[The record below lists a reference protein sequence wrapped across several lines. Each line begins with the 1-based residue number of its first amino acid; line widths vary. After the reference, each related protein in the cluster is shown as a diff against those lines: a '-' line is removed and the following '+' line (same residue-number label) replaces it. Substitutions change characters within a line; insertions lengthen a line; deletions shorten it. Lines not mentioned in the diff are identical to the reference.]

1 MNRPSPFVREYVLKR
16 LHEERAERARRES
29 VVAPFEARLAELER
43 RVLELE
49 AREPIAVRIL
59 SALDVEGSSGTVP
72 ELARRFGA
80 SYHAAKRAMDRL
92 QKRGIVRVVGMDRVG
107 RRRVHRWARVRA

>member
-1 MNRPSPFVREYVLKR
+1 MKSPPFG
-16 LHEERAERARRES
+16 RAGALR
-29 VVAPFEARLAELER
+29 APFERRLEELER

-59 SALDVEGSSGTVP
+59 SALEVEGSSGTVP

-92 QKRGIVRVVGMDRVG
+92 QKRGVVHVVGMDRVG